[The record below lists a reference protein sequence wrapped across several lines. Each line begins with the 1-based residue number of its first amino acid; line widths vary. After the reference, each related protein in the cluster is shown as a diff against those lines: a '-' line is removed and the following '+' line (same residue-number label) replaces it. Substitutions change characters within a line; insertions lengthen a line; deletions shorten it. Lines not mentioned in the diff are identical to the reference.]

1 LVEWGRRASAALSFP
16 EGANEP
22 GSPIKSMSRRNRRA
36 APSFRRRFNDLEK
49 EVE

>member
-1 LVEWGRRASAALSFP
+1 MGPPRIGGPFFSRGRD
-16 EGANEP
+16 EP
-22 GSPIKSMSRRNRRA
+22 VSPIKSMSRRNRRA